1 VAIERGSWLNGSG
14 NVGDVD
20 ANLPVP
26 VRQVDKAERVIYV
39 TASWG
44 INVKG
49 GMRIQAVAA
58 QVWLGSRR
66 GACRSRRKLP
76 QLFATVVGVG
86 GDEKSELCLKAG
98 RTESLD

>member
-14 NVGDVD
+14 HVGDVD
-20 ANLPVP
+20 ADLPVP

-49 GMRIQAVAA
+49 GMGIQGVAA
-58 QVWLGSRR
+58 QVWLGAW
-66 GACRSRRKLP
+66 GGRRKLP

-86 GDEKSELCLKAG
+86 GDEKGELCLEAG
-98 RTESLD
+98 CAESLD

>member
-14 NVGDVD
+14 HVGDVD
-20 ANLPVP
+20 ADLPVP
-26 VRQVDKAERVIYV
+26 VRQVDKAERVIHV

-49 GMRIQAVAA
+49 GMGIQGVAA
-58 QVWLGSRR
+58 QVWLGACCCASR
-66 GACRSRRKLP
+66 GRRKLP

-86 GDEKSELCLKAG
+86 GDEKGELCLKAG

>member
-1 VAIERGSWLNGSG
+1 MAIERGSWLNGSG
-14 NVGDVD
+14 HVGDMD

-26 VRQVDKAERVIYV
+26 VRQVDKAERVIHV

-49 GMRIQAVAA
+49 GMGIQGVAA
-58 QVWLGSRR
+58 QVWLG
-66 GACRSRRKLP
+66 ACCGSRKLP

-86 GDEKSELCLKAG
+86 SDKKGELCLKAG
-98 RTESLD
+98 CAESLD